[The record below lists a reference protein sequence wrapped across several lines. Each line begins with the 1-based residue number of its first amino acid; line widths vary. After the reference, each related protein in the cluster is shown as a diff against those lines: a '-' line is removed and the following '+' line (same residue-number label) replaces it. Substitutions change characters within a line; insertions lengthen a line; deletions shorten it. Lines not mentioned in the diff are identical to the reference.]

1 MLSHSAGDE
10 PAASPTPAASP
21 ATPTPAA
28 SPANAPSAGLPF
40 GLTMSSLQEIAG
52 ISALASFV
60 FAIAATISAAAYLSA
75 WGIPASIV
83 SLNPLTAL
91 TKAGE
96 LIYTFILVG
105 LIWVVLAESHAR
117 TKHHRGLLAGSL
129 IIVGLLLLALA
140 IEAGARGF
148 FGATL
153 ASIATYLLYIGARVL
168 GRIPLAPTI
177 LILVIVIILTAYQ
190 TGHEIGLKV
199 QTIESEQ
206 THLLL
211 TLRAPIAGLP
221 GAVTDGPAYQYNQ
234 LYLIF
239 QDDQYVYVGSNVAKG
254 NAYLVGIGQI
264 VAMTVVH

>member
-1 MLSHSAGDE
+1 MLSETAGD
-10 PAASPTPAASP
+10 A
-21 ATPTPAA
+21 ATPSGEPPVVPIE
-28 SPANAPSAGLPF
+28 SPKAIQPVAGALPF
-40 GLTMSSLQEIAG
+40 GLSMQSLQEVAG

-75 WGIPASIV
+75 WAIPASIV

-105 LIWVVLAESHAR
+105 LIWVVLSESHRR
-117 TKHHRGLLAGSL
+117 TKHHRGLLAAIL
-129 IIVGLLLLALA
+129 IVVGVILVALA
-140 IEAGARGF
+140 VEAGLRGF
-148 FGATL
+148 FGATI
-153 ASIATYLLYIGARVL
+153 ASIATYLLFFGARVI
-168 GRIPLAPTI
+168 GRIPLAPTV
-177 LILVIVIILTAYQ
+177 LILVVVIILTAYQ

-199 QTIESEQ
+199 QSTESEQ

-221 GAVTDGPAYQYNQ
+221 GAVVDGPSYKYDQ

-239 QDDQYVYVGSNVAKG
+239 QDDLYVYVGSNVAKG
-254 NAYLVGIGQI
+254 NAFLIGIGQI
-264 VAMTVVH
+264 VAMTVVAGGR